1 MMSGGMLSRDCA
13 AFGKAQDRKWLIANY
28 EAGDVVF
35 HHAREFLEIDSQ
47 VMIHSS
53 AINRDPQNRIRL
65 AIDIRF
71 ANADAPYDDRWT
83 KE

>member
-35 HHAREFLEIDSQ
+35 HHAREFLEIDS
-47 VMIHSS
+47 
-53 AINRDPQNRIRL
+53 
-65 AIDIRF
+65 
-71 ANADAPYDDRWT
+71 
-83 KE
+83 